1 MNCLVTGGAGFLG
14 RTIVKQLLTE
24 GYQVKSLGRSAQDI
38 WEGTDVEVV
47 RCDLSAAG
55 EELKEHLQGIDSVFH
70 TAAIAGVWGPAKT
83 YHNINV
89 IGTQNLLR
97 ACQSEG
103 VKRFIFSS
111 SPSVVFNGVSHLGAD
126 ESLPYPIEWFNHYQ
140 RTKATAEQLVLKAN
154 GQQLKTVSLRPH
166 LIIGK
171 DDPHLIPRMIN
182 KAKAGKLK
190 IVGSGDNRVD
200 MVHVDNAARAHVLAE
215 LALRQGKAAGEAFF
229 ITNGEPTDLWNWMTR
244 FLEAIGVEPPKGKVP
259 FWLAYVAGGL
269 LERVFRW
276 TGKKEEPPMTR
287 FVAKQLSTHHTYDIA
302 KARDI
307 LGYEPQISMAEA
319 TDELIAHWKGQLSAV
334 KAEKTELSMAQ

>member
-14 RTIVKQLLTE
+14 RTIVKQLLIE
-24 GYQVKSLGRSAQDI
+24 GHRVKSLGRSAQSI
-38 WEGTDVEVV
+38 WEGTPVEVI
-47 RCDLSAAG
+47 RCDLTEA
-55 EELKEHLQGIDSVFH
+55 EELDGHLAGVDSVFH

-97 ACQSEG
+97 ACQNQG
-103 VKRFIFSS
+103 VQRFIFSS

-140 RTKATAEQLVLKAN
+140 RTKAIAEQLVLKAN
-154 GQQLKTVSLRPH
+154 GQALKTVSLRPH

-171 DDPHLIPRMIN
+171 DDPHLIPRMIS

-200 MVHVDNAARAHVLAE
+200 MVHVENAARAHVLAE
-215 LALRQGKAAGEAFF
+215 LALRDGKAAGEAFF
-229 ITNGEPTDLWNWMTR
+229 ITNGEPTDMWRWMTN
-244 FLEAIGVEPPKGKVP
+244 FLEAIGVEPPKDQVP

-269 LERVFRW
+269 FERVFRW
-276 TGKKEEPPMTR
+276 VGRKEEPPMTR
-287 FVAKQLSTHHTYDIA
+287 FVAKQLSTHHTYDISKA
-302 KARDI
+302 KSI
-307 LGYEPQISMAEA
+307 LGYEPKISMAEA
-319 TDELIAHWKGQLSAV
+319 TEELIAHWKEKLSAV
-334 KAEKTELSMAQ
+334 ETEKAEINMVR